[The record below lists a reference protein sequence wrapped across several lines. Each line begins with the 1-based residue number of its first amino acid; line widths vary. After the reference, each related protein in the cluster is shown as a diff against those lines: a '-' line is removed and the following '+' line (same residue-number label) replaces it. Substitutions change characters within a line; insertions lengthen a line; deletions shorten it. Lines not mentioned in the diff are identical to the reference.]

1 MRYCRGVR
9 GLVPSPV
16 AFLHRAKR
24 AFVTLSPVE
33 GSLPLSNAIRGYA
46 ANSHAPQRP
55 LVHYWRGVR
64 KAIASPVAFLH
75 RAKRA
80 PAASLPLSNAIRGYA
95 ANSHAPQRPLVH
107 YWRGVRKAIASPVA
121 FLHRAKRAPA
131 ASLPLSNAIRGYAA
145 NSHAPQRPR
154 ALRANN
160 AYASDVLYAS
170 ANDIN
175 HVTLSLSKGD
185 LAASYC
191 GISI

>member
-1 MRYCRGVR
+1 VRYCRGVR

-33 GSLPLSNAIRGYA
+33 G
-46 ANSHAPQRP
+46 
-55 LVHYWRGVR
+55 
-64 KAIASPVAFLH
+64 
-75 RAKRA
+75 
-80 PAASLPLSNAIRGYA
+80 SLPLSNAIRGYA